1 MKPFACSEEDSGA
14 DLQQSITAVREH
26 IEKRLKKAKRQP
38 AGIVKTYLRKP
49 NEGENRRIAYMI
61 NERNLGIPP
70 QIAPVGFES
79 LL

>member
-1 MKPFACSEEDSGA
+1 M
-14 DLQQSITAVREH
+14 QQSIAAMREH
-26 IEKRLKKAKRQP
+26 IEKRLKKIKQQP

-49 NEGENRRIAYMI
+49 DKDEKRHVAYMI

-70 QIAPVGFES
+70 QIAPAGFGS

>member
-1 MKPFACSEEDSGA
+1 M
-14 DLQQSITAVREH
+14 QQSITAVREL
-26 IEKRLKKAKRQP
+26 IEKRLKKVKQQP

-49 NEGENRRIAYMI
+49 DESEKRRVAYMI

-70 QIAPVGFES
+70 QIAPVGFAS